1 VGRLILY
8 PVLEALVKAIGL
20 AKISI
25 SNFAVSKLANLTLS
39 DLTVSSGE
47 SHFLIPSLRKHTAPS
62 TTHHTHNAGNTQETR
77 AAPKIRHAKGQG

>member
-39 DLTVSSGE
+39 VFPSVQPEFRG
-47 SHFLIPSLRKHTAPS
+47 HFANLIR
-62 TTHHTHNAGNTQETR
+62 
-77 AAPKIRHAKGQG
+77 I